1 MSRLNIGN
9 EHVTHG
15 IAKYFL
21 KKCFAKI
28 SEEKIAIFC
37 HKSERFVMRNFPLK
51 LLEKK
56 FQNPTLTIDSA
67 TFGGRYVSCIS
78 QNITSQIKVLFC
90 NPAQSGDD
98 MICPLS

>member
-1 MSRLNIGN
+1 
-9 EHVTHG
+9 
-15 IAKYFL
+15 
-21 KKCFAKI
+21 
-28 SEEKIAIFC
+28 
-37 HKSERFVMRNFPLK
+37 MRNFPLK

-56 FQNPTLTIDSA
+56 IQNPTLTIDSA

-78 QNITSQIKVLFC
+78 QNITSQIKVFLC